1 MSQITPTE
9 PQDAVIIKYTRE
21 REFPLSA
28 VGSFFLHAAILAI
41 VLLGLL
47 ARWFTHERPPT
58 NIEIVDLIGA
68 PGGGADGKNE
78 GARPGALVGP
88 DQPTA
93 IENVQRL
100 PLPNLGS
107 NEPPK
112 VTLPQEK
119 PVIANDNTDPLAKAE
134 QRVGQLPAMPD
145 LKGMLKGLK
154 SGDIH
159 ASGTAGRGPGN
170 GPGTGPGIGP
180 GHGAAGKLN
189 PTLKEKRQL
198 RWTLLFRIS
207 SPANYL
213 DQLRR
218 MGAILGVQYEDKS
231 IKLITNLQKRP
242 AQLEPG
248 DRVPDRIFWMD
259 DNVESVRS
267 IAAELGIGK
276 VPWRLIAF
284 FPDKIER
291 ELLRKETAY
300 GKIYGRESED
310 DIRETVFRVEDEYGQ
325 ISLSVVRQEGIKK

>member
-1 MSQITPTE
+1 MSQSAPAE

-21 REFPLSA
+21 RELPISA
-28 VGSFFLHAAILAI
+28 IGSVFLHLSILTI
-41 VLLGLL
+41 ILLGLL
-47 ARWFTHERPPT
+47 ASMFNRERPPVKF
-58 NIEIVDLIGA
+58 EIVDLVGT
-68 PGGGADGKNE
+68 PGGGADGKDE

-100 PLPNLGS
+100 PLPNLGG

-112 VTLPQEK
+112 VTRPPEK
-119 PVIANDNTDPLAKAE
+119 PIINETFDPLAAAE
-134 QRVGQLPAMPD
+134 KRVDNLPTLPD

-159 ASGTAGRGPGN
+159 ESGTAGRGPGD
-170 GPGTGPGIGP
+170 GPGTGPNKGP
-180 GHGAAGKLN
+180 GHGTPGKLN
-189 PTLKEKRQL
+189 PTIKEKRQL

-207 SPANYL
+207 NPANYL

-218 MGAILGVQYEDKS
+218 MGAILGVQYHDKS
-231 IKLITNLQKRP
+231 IKLITNLQVRP
-242 AQLEPG
+242 AKLESG

-267 IAAELGIGK
+267 IAAELGIGT

-284 FPDKIER
+284 FPDRIEQ
-291 ELLRKETAY
+291 ELLRKEKAY
-300 GKIYGRESED
+300 GKAYGRDTED
-310 DIRETVFRVEDEYGQ
+310 DIKETVFRVDDEYGQ
-325 ISLSVVRQEGIKK
+325 ISLSVLRQEGVKK